1 MFKCPH
7 CTFWAAT
14 ASRFHV
20 HIVGHLNRKPFEC
33 SCCAYRSNWRWDITK
48 HIRLKS
54 ARRTVSE
61 ESAGIVN
68 SHQGAKVLMTDETGR
83 RNYSKYNR
91 YLTVMEMD
99 ITDGADR
106 AAGGDCED
114 GKGVTSRK
122 SVGGAIRKRRTVVN
136 ITKSQNQMKLQRQQ
150 QQKQQQHLTP
160 SVEKQLSGTV
170 DGEPTKKMKVTLVNN
185 NQQQQQDNTTKQTSS
200 LSTSMTVSDN
210 RSKTVW
216 KCKKCFFRYKNTY
229 IIKLYIL
236 IYKYIIN

>member
-1 MFKCPH
+1 VFKCPH

-54 ARRTVSE
+54 ARKGGAE
-61 ESAGIVN
+61 ESVAVAN

-99 ITDGADR
+99 IADGADK
-106 AAGGDCED
+106 AAGGECED
-114 GKGVTSRK
+114 GKGVRK
-122 SVGGAIRKRRTVVN
+122 SVGGGIRKRRAPSFVCNRGVT
-136 ITKSQNQMKLQRQQ
+136 SSF
-150 QQKQQQHLTP
+150 KQYQPQTPLT
-160 SVEKQLSGTV
+160 SKAAAVAGQL
-170 DGEPTKKMKVTLVNN
+170 KRLKAAAIR
-185 NQQQQQDNTTKQTSS
+185 NQQLNQHMTQNAAAS
-200 LSTSMTVSDN
+200 STSNSPSATGGDN

-216 KCKKCFFRYKNTY
+216 KCKKCFFR
-229 IIKLYIL
+229 
-236 IYKYIIN
+236 

>member
-54 ARRTVSE
+54 ARKLGCDEATAS
-61 ESAGIVN
+61 

-99 ITDGADR
+99 IADGADR

-114 GKGVTSRK
+114 GKNVASK
-122 SVGGAIRKRRTVVN
+122 KVVGGGITRKRRTAAALMGSDGNAKTAAAGQASRVKQPASSKTNDGPARKKAKPVN
-136 ITKSQNQMKLQRQQ
+136 YHKSQSVEQQ
-150 QQKQQQHLTP
+150 QRERRQRKLMMSSASRSSP
-160 SVEKQLSGTV
+160 SPTMASG
-170 DGEPTKKMKVTLVNN
+170 
-185 NQQQQQDNTTKQTSS
+185 
-200 LSTSMTVSDN
+200 DN
-210 RSKTVW
+210 RSKTMW
-216 KCKKCFFRYKNTY
+216 KCKKCFFR
-229 IIKLYIL
+229 
-236 IYKYIIN
+236 

>member
-1 MFKCPH
+1 MCFLTLMMFFSPLVAQVFKCPH

-54 ARRTVSE
+54 ARRIGGEVI
-61 ESAGIVN
+61 AAVAN

-99 ITDGADR
+99 IADGADR

-114 GKGVTSRK
+114 GKGVASK
-122 SVGGAIRKRRTVVN
+122 KVVGGGVVRKRRVAGLAN
-136 ITKSQNQMKLQRQQ
+136 NCRAQMKQMQLQVAAASMTGATSAAAAKKSKAAASGNRLLQQLQRPSASSPPP
-150 QQKQQQHLTP
+150 TP
-160 SVEKQLSGTV
+160 PQSSSPSSSVAG
-170 DGEPTKKMKVTLVNN
+170 G
-185 NQQQQQDNTTKQTSS
+185 
-200 LSTSMTVSDN
+200 DN

-216 KCKKCFFRYKNTY
+216 KCKKCFFR
-229 IIKLYIL
+229 
-236 IYKYIIN
+236 